1 MAANSALTHPV
12 SPAAGQGLIYSRDSL
27 PGIRRHRRGRGF
39 VYYDARG
46 KPVRQEKTLA
56 RIRSLAIPPAYDDV
70 WICPDARGHLQATGR
85 DAKGRKQYRY
95 HPRWRQLRDQGKF
108 SHITEFGS
116 ALPRLR
122 RRTRKDLALPGL
134 PQDKILAL
142 LVHLLDETLIRV
154 GNEAYASENGSY
166 GLTTLRN
173 RHIRL
178 EPGRLYFSFRAKSGK
193 QSRITLDNRRLV
205 RLVRR
210 LHQLPG
216 QRLFQYVD
224 EQGSHHPIDSDMVN
238 QYIKEASGGD
248 FTAKDFR
255 TWKGT
260 TAAIALLARTRRPKP
275 ADDQAMRTQIAN
287 VVQKVASL
295 LRNTPAVCRASYIH
309 PVAFTG
315 WLDGSLQNVVSCT
328 SASHPRQLER
338 AALRF
343 LQRHNT
349 VQAAARG

>member
-1 MAANSALTHPV
+1 MTANVGSAHPA
-12 SPAAGQGLIYSRDSL
+12 SASAGRGLIYTSDSL
-27 PGIRRHRRGRGF
+27 PGIRRHRRGKGF
-39 VYYDARG
+39 VYRDAKG

-56 RIRSLAIPPAYDDV
+56 RIRSLAIPPAYNDV
-70 WICPDARGHLQATGR
+70 WICADARGHLQATGR

-95 HPRWRQLRDQGKF
+95 HPRWRQLRDRGKF

-122 RRTRKDLALPGL
+122 RRARRDLTLPGM
-134 PQDKILAL
+134 PQDKVLAL
-142 LVHLLDETLIRV
+142 LVRLLDETLIRI

-173 RHIRL
+173 RHIRF

-193 QSRITLDNRRLV
+193 PSRIALDNQRLT

-224 EQGSHHPIDSDMVN
+224 ELGAHRPIDSDMVN
-238 QYIKEASGGD
+238 QYIHEASGGD

-260 TAAIALLARTRRPKP
+260 TAALALLACTRRSKT
-275 ADDQAMRTQIAN
+275 ADDHAVRAQIAD
-287 VVQKVASL
+287 VVQKVSAL

-309 PVAFTG
+309 PAAFTG
-315 WLDGSLQNVVSCT
+315 WLDGSLQKAVSRT
-328 SASHPRQLER
+328 TARNPRQLER

-343 LQRHNT
+343 LQRHK
-349 VQAAARG
+349 AAR